1 MTTGNLAEIAE
12 PTKRL
17 SPGALDDYFIEY
29 YLETANMT
37 EAYTRA
43 CRAAGHKANLEYANR
58 YGKNLFDRLKA
69 KINDAL
75 IQADVND
82 KALGRK
88 VLRELAINSES
99 DSVRATVG
107 ANLSKGLY
115 PDHQVKT
122 ELTTEQI
129 KDKLK
134 ANKEKI
140 KQLHNP

>member
-1 MTTGNLAEIAE
+1 MTHSNTAEIAE
-12 PTKRL
+12 TAQRL
-17 SPGALDDYFIEY
+17 QPGELDELFIEY

-37 EAYTRA
+37 QAYKRA
-43 CRAAGHKANLEYANR
+43 CKAGGHDAKLNYAKQYGAAMFK
-58 YGKNLFDRLKA
+58 RLKA
-69 KINDAL
+69 RINDAL
-75 IQADVND
+75 IQADVED
-82 KALGRK
+82 KALGRR
-88 VLRELAINSES
+88 VQRELCQNSES
-99 DSVRATVG
+99 DSVKAQTS